1 MFHSNTELL
10 IDCWRAQS
18 GPRGVPVR
26 ADLDLSAFAHLAPQ
40 LMIVGRRQAGLYPFR
55 LVGGLVRDLHGR
67 RLLGDNLM
75 DLFSLNSRTEL
86 RPALE
91 AARRGRTTLVAVVA
105 GRSVTGQSVSL
116 ELLFAPLAGPSGDV
130 DRFLGL
136 YQPLTALIG
145 LHGERLA
152 DLVVTSLHA
161 GETDAPR
168 LRLAALD
175 GRQIAS

>member
-1 MFHSNTELL
+1 M
-10 IDCWRAQS
+10 
-18 GPRGVPVR
+18 R

-40 LMIVGRRQAGLYPFR
+40 LIVVGRGQAGLYPFR

-67 RLLGDNLM
+67 RLLGENLM
-75 DLFSLNSRTEL
+75 DLFTLNSRTEL

-91 AARRGRTTLVAVVA
+91 AARRGRAMLVAGVT
-105 GRSVTGQSVSL
+105 GRSVTGQSVTL

-136 YQPLTALIG
+136 YQPLTPLIG
-145 LHGERLA
+145 LRGERLA
-152 DLVVTSLHA
+152 DLVITSLHA